1 MNENFETLTMPVV
14 ALRGLVVFPE
24 QLLHFD
30 VGRAKSMNAVNAAA
44 AHGNNVFLV
53 AQQGLNIENPK
64 QQDLYEYGVVA
75 KIEQI
80 LKIPGKKNLIHIS
93 VKGIC
98 RAKLISLKDNGKILE
113 GEIVP
118 LKSKKVKPED
128 RDYALALVR
137 ETKDTLAS
145 YFDAAPRM
153 PEDMITEIMDM
164 GDPGKLADFL
174 AGNIMIEYQ
183 DRQRILEIL
192 DPVERLEEMDVIIAG
207 EAYLLTVESDISDK
221 IQQRIDKN
229 QREYYIQEQLK
240 VLSEE
245 LNGFSQEDDILEYR
259 QKIAVMSAPDSVKE
273 KLLKEVSRLEKMSSS
288 SPDAAVS
295 RNYIEACLELPWG
308 VYKEENTDIKKSKAI
323 LDKDHYGLDKVK
335 ERILEYLAVS
345 TISPDIKGQIICLV
359 GPPGVGKTSVAR
371 SVARATGRDYV
382 RIALGGVRD
391 EAEIRGHRKTYIGS
405 MPGRII
411 DAIHK
416 AGSSNP
422 LILLDEVDK
431 LSSDYKGDPT
441 SALLEVLDPEQN
453 FGFTDHY
460 IDLPFD
466 LSKVLFITT
475 ANVRSDIPEPLQ
487 DRMEIIEL
495 GSYTFEEKFNIAKKH
510 LVPKQIK
517 RHGLKSSE
525 LRITDKALRLII
537 EGYTREA
544 GVRVL
549 EREIASICRKIA
561 VKKVNGEIEKASV
574 KPENLEELLGAR
586 KFKDDDFKHEDEIGV
601 ANGLAWTSVGGEML
615 EIESVIMEGS
625 GKIELTGSLGDVM
638 QESAKTAVSVI
649 RSKAGELN
657 LHNKEFYKN
666 GDIHIHV
673 PEGATPKDGPS
684 AGVTIATS
692 LLSALTGK
700 KVRNDVAM
708 TGEITLRGRVLPI
721 GGLKE
726 KSMAAYRAGMKT
738 VIIPYGNVADLD
750 EVDAKVKQAIEFLP
764 VKTVEQVWKR
774 AVVDYDNQAGM

>member
-1 MNENFETLTMPVV
+1 MNESMETISLPVV
-14 ALRGLVVFPE
+14 ALRGLVMFPE

-30 VGRAKSMNAVNAAA
+30 VGRAKSISAVQRASS
-44 AHGNNVFLV
+44 HGNTVFLV
-53 AQQGLNIENPK
+53 SQKSLNVENPSEA
-64 QQDLYEYGVVA
+64 DLYQFGVVA
-75 KIEQI
+75 KIDQV
-80 LKIPGKKNLIHIS
+80 LKIPGKNHLIHIS
-93 VKGIC
+93 VRGIC
-98 RAKLISLKDNGKILE
+98 RAKLISLKDNGKYLE
-113 GEIVP
+113 GEILP
-118 LKSKKVKPED
+118 LKSKSVK
-128 RDYALALVR
+128 RGMYDYSVALVR
-137 ETKDTLAS
+137 ETKDTFAS
-145 YFDAAPRM
+145 YCEVAPKM
-153 PEDMITEIMDM
+153 PDDMITEIMEIK
-164 GDPGKLADFL
+164 DPGKLADFL
-174 AGNIMIEYQ
+174 AGNIMIEYE
-183 DRQRILEIL
+183 DRQKILEIF
-192 DPVERLEEMDVIIAG
+192 DPVERLEEMNVILAG
-207 EAYLLTVESDISDK
+207 ESYLLSVENEISDK
-221 IQQRIDKN
+221 VQERIDKN
-229 QREYYIQEQLK
+229 QREYYLQEQIK
-240 VLSEE
+240 TISEE
-245 LNGFSQEDDILEYR
+245 LNGFSQEDDIYEYR
-259 QKIAVMSAPDSVKE
+259 TKIESMNASDEVKQ
-273 KLLKEVSRLEKMSSS
+273 KLLKEVARLEKMSPT

-295 RNYIEACLELPWG
+295 RNYVEVCLELPWG
-308 VYKEENTDIKKSKAI
+308 IYKPENTDVKKSAAI
-323 LDKDHYGLDKVK
+323 LNKDHYGLEKVK

-345 TISPDIKGQIICLV
+345 TISPEIKGQIICLV

-382 RIALGGVRD
+382 RIALGGVKD

-411 DAIHK
+411 DALHK
-416 AGSSNP
+416 AGSANP

-466 LSKVLFITT
+466 LSRVLFITT

-495 GSYTFEEKFNIAKKH
+495 GSYTYEEKFNIAKKH
-510 LVPKQIK
+510 LIPKQIK
-517 RHGLKSSE
+517 RHGLTNAD
-525 LRITDKALRLII
+525 LRITDKALKLII

-549 EREIASICRKIA
+549 EREIASVCRKTA
-561 VKKVNGEIEKASV
+561 VKKVNGEIEKLSV
-574 KPENLEELLGAR
+574 KPDGVEELLGAR
-586 KFKDDDFKHEDEIGV
+586 KFKDDDFKRDDEIGV

-615 EIESVIMEGS
+615 EIESVIMDGT
-625 GKIELTGSLGDVM
+625 GKIELTGSLGEVM
-638 QESAKTAVSVI
+638 QESAKTAVSFI
-649 RSKAGELN
+649 RSKAKELKLN
-657 LHNKEFYKN
+657 NKEFYKN

-692 LLSALTGK
+692 VLSALTGK

-750 EVDAKVKQAIEFLP
+750 EVDVKVKQAIDFKP
-764 VKTVEQVWKR
+764 VKTVEQVWKT
-774 AVVDYDNQAGM
+774 AVVDFDGQAGM